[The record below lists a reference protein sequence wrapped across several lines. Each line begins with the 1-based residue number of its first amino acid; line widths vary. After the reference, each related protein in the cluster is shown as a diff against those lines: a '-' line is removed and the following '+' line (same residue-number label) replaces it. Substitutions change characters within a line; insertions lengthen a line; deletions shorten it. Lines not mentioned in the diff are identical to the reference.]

1 MINAPLMKKQHQQS
15 QLMTQNPPAGG
26 PLLHGMPKSP
36 QSTVYSS
43 KSNITKS
50 QRNYGVNSH
59 KGSFAPTGLEQ
70 RRMKGI
76 SGSSLG
82 LGLQGVGSIS

>member
-1 MINAPLMKKQHQQS
+1 MMA
-15 QLMTQNPPAGG
+15 
-26 PLLHGMPKSP
+26 MPKSP

-50 QRNYGVNSH
+50 NINYGINSN
-59 KGSFAPTGLEQ
+59 KGSFAQANGLDKK
-70 RRMKGI
+70 RVKGM

-82 LGLQGVGSIS
+82 LGMQGVQSIPRIS